1 MEEILLINESR
12 LIESYQQT
20 KFNKYIF
27 YSYNLMNMNIFDKI
41 SDVYIRNIQYKYNY
55 KSSIYSNNS
64 ISIETDK
71 PVHKPILG
79 KTKQLEILDLL
90 DCGLE
95 DNENLLTYYVIILN
109 QIYIVN
115 SKNIPCKIIFD
126 KIILIPEKYKSLP
139 IFIIWCKNNI
149 HYLKIYNI

>member
-1 MEEILLINESR
+1 MEDILLINETR
-12 LIESYQQT
+12 LIQSHQQT

-55 KSSIYSNNS
+55 KSSIHSNNS

-71 PVHKPILG
+71 PIHKPILG
-79 KTKQLEILDLL
+79 KTKQLEILDLF
-90 DCGLE
+90 DSGLE
-95 DNENLLTYYVIILN
+95 DNENLLTYYVIVLN

-126 KIILIPEKYKSLP
+126 KIILIPEKYKTLP
-139 IFIIWCKNNI
+139 IFVIWCKNNT
-149 HYLKIYNI
+149 HYLKIYDI